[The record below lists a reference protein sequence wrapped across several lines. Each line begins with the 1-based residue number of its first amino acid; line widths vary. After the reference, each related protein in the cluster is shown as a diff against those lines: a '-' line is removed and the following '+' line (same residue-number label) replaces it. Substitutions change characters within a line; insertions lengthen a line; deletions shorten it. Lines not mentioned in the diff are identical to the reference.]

1 MYLYKL
7 GCIFTYNLKRKKMKA
22 ILKRITELKE
32 ENKMFA
38 ETKMNNEVFE
48 IYQKNEAEIK
58 RLNFLVTH
66 PDYI

>member
-1 MYLYKL
+1 
-7 GCIFTYNLKRKKMKA
+7 MKA

-38 ETKMNNEVFE
+38 ETPMNNEVFE
-48 IYQKNEAEIK
+48 IYQGNEAEIK

-66 PDYI
+66 PEYI